1 MLWLGAGIPVIG
13 AVLTAI
19 ALQLLGLG
27 GESEPDPASAG
38 DGASSASPSVPPFVV
53 TARQENEA
61 GCTALP
67 RKVSSPED
75 RAELVTGGDVNA
87 VIRRQQGA
95 RVGEMNLGLTLEGG
109 PSSLTITS
117 IEIQPKSPRPAEPF
131 VGTLLCEPDAGG
143 EAKIQ
148 LFADMDSPEPAFLTG
163 KNSTQKYFK
172 EKAITLG
179 PGEQVNLSATFLAE
193 KGSREFGL
201 LIRYVRNG
209 KDGTVPVPAPRG
221 GRYAVTGFADR
232 YGAVYEGS
240 AGGVYRRLEDPR
252 PCPWLPASRGC

>member
-13 AVLTAI
+13 AVLTAV
-19 ALQLLGLG
+19 ALQLLGLA
-27 GESEPDPASAG
+27 GESEPNPASDKAG
-38 DGASSASPSVPPFVV
+38 VSSGSPSAAPFVV

-67 RKVSSPED
+67 RQVSSPED
-75 RAELVTGGDVNA
+75 RAELVTGGDVSA
-87 VIRRQQGA
+87 VIRRNQGA
-95 RVGEMNLGLTLEGG
+95 RVGELNIGLTLEGG
-109 PSSLTITS
+109 PASLTITS
-117 IEIQPKSPRPAEPF
+117 IEIDPKSPRAAEPLA
-131 VGTLLCEPDAGG
+131 GTLVCEPGAGG
-143 EAKIQ
+143 EDKIQ
-148 LFADMDSPEPAFLTG
+148 LFADLDSLEPAFRTG
-163 KNSTQKYFK
+163 RHTTQKYFK
-172 EKAITLG
+172 DKVITLD

-209 KDGTVPVPAPRG
+209 EDGTVPVPAPRG
-221 GRYAVTGFADR
+221 GRYAVTGFAER

-240 AGGVYRRLEDPR
+240 AGGVYRRLDDPR